1 MMVWPEV
8 TERVELGDWFED
20 EGSWGE
26 RPEGLVR
33 TSFGV
38 EEFEVER
45 RFVVPD
51 AVLGPW
57 GDPFSDEEPLGC
69 GVDEVDVCES
79 CQ

>member
-1 MMVWPEV
+1 
-8 TERVELGDWFED
+8 
-20 EGSWGE
+20 
-26 RPEGLVR
+26 LVR

-38 EEFEVER
+38 EEFEVEG

-57 GDPFSDEEPLGC
+57 GDPFHDEEPLVC